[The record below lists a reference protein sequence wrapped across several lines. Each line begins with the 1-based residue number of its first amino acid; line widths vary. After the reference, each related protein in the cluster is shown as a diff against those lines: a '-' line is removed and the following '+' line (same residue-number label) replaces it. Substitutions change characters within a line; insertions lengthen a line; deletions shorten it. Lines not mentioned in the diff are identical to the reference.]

1 MINRMGTIQILDLV
15 EKEGFPRRSK
25 QSTRLFHYRL
35 IPLPTIVRCLIL
47 SYEARIIALRQID
60 MKMSER
66 DTHTTR
72 SHSVLVLAER

>member
-25 QSTRLFHYRL
+25 QPIRLFHHRL

-47 SYEARIIALRQID
+47 PYEARIIALRQID

-66 DTHTTR
+66 ETHTTR